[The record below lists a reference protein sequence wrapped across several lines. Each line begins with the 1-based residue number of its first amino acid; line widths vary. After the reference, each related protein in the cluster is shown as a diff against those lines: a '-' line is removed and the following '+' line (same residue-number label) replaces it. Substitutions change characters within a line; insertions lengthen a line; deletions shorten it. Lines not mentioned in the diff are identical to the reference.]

1 MEPTMSSPR
10 SLPLSHFQ
18 SYDDQDLLDLAYGQ
32 QQPPCQ
38 ALAQTDH
45 TFQDHSIT
53 HEWTP
58 EED

>member
-1 MEPTMSSPR
+1 MSSPR
-10 SLPLSHFQ
+10 NLPLSHFQ
-18 SYDDQDLLDLAYGQ
+18 SYDEQDLLDLAYGQ